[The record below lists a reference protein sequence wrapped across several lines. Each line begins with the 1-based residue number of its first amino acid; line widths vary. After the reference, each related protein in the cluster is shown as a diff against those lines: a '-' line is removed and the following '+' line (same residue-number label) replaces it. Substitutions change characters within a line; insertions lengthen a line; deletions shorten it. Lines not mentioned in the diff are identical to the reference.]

1 MPNPKTS
8 RENILEMLANNGFGN
23 LVDGQVVHVSRQE
36 QLNRA
41 LRLAC
46 ECGYL
51 DLVQQLHRDG
61 AQIHGNS
68 DALCTAADFDELQ
81 IAKYLI
87 DNGADVNAPAKQLGQ
102 TPLMDAAG
110 SGSLR
115 VLRYLL
121 ERGADTTA
129 QCDEGMTA
137 LDWAKMGRHSA
148 ALPEM
153 PTVDGVLNDYD
164 TIIETLTSNE
174 IAG

>member
-1 MPNPKTS
+1 MANPKNT
-8 RENILEMLANNGFGN
+8 RENILEMLASNGFAN

-41 LRLAC
+41 FQIAC

-51 DLVQQLHRDG
+51 DLVRKLHRDG
-61 AQIHGNS
+61 AKIHGNP
-68 DALCTAADFDELQ
+68 DALCTAADFDELE
-81 IAKYLI
+81 IAEYLI

-110 SGSLR
+110 SASLR

-121 ERGADTTA
+121 ERGADA
-129 QCDEGMTA
+129 SAKCDDGMTA
-137 LDWAKMGRHSA
+137 LDWAKMGRHTA

-153 PTVDGVLNDYD
+153 PTADGVINDYD
-164 TIIETLTSNE
+164 TIIATLTSSE